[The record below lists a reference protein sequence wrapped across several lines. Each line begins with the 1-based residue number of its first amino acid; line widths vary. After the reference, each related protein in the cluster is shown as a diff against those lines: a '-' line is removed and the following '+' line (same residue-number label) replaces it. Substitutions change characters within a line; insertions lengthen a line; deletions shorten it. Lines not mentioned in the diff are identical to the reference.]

1 MSNSSLPHGLNNLIY
16 HLPYGPGLWDAI
28 ARWPNSAMSRLN
40 TITEFVEFS
49 CGDDWF
55 VYVETLL
62 PAVGNL
68 FIVLLDFG
76 WDDVARGF
84 LRPAGIRSR
93 FKFREGDGDGKK
105 KKKKKGKGKKFEI
118 PELGEEIG
126 KRLPGARAIKGRK
139 VGSLSKW
146 FWRIDGLAQRALW
159 YWLVIDLTIDFFYI
173 WSTGIMK
180 HERCWRSDS
189 GWFQG
194 GPGLLSWS
202 ANGNAV
208 PAGAPLPHRSGGAN
222 PPSGVPL
229 VIPPGRSGYVIFS
242 LGEVGSF
249 LGRLRDVECWL
260 EWENGEVASRS
271 PLVEA
276 RNLADVEPMTLLRFE
291 NPHGTSVSVR
301 PFVRAT
307 ASGPDTAIALKAFAA
322 AKWS

>member
-1 MSNSSLPHGLNNLIY
+1 V
-16 HLPYGPGLWDAI
+16 
-28 ARWPNSAMSRLN
+28 SRLN

-62 PAVGNL
+62 PAVGHL

-93 FKFREGDGDGKK
+93 FKFRDGDGDSKK

-118 PELGEEIG
+118 PEIGEEIG
-126 KRLPGARAIKGRK
+126 KRLPGARLLKGRK

-146 FWRIDGLAQRALW
+146 FWRIDGIAQRFLW
-159 YWLVIDLTIDFFYI
+159 YWLVVDLTIDFFYI

-180 HERCWRSDS
+180 HERCWRSDA

-194 GPGLLSWS
+194 GPGLLGWP
-202 ANGNAV
+202 ADGVAV
-208 PAGAPLPHRSGGAN
+208 PAGAPMPQRSGGAE
-222 PPSGVPL
+222 PPGGVPL
-229 VIPPGRSGYVIFS
+229 IIPPGRSGHVIFS
-242 LGEVGSF
+242 LGEVESIF
-249 LGRLRDVECWL
+249 GRLQSVECWL
-260 EWENGEVASRS
+260 QWQTGEIASRS

-276 RNLADVEPMTLLRFE
+276 RNLSDVEPMTLLKFQ
-291 NPHGTSVSVR
+291 NPHDAPVVVT
-301 PFVRAT
+301 PWVRAE
-307 ASGPDTAIALKAFAA
+307 ASGPDTAIARKAFAA
-322 AKWS
+322 AKWT